1 MEKICA
7 KIRWLSAKEGGRKER
22 LPDGCR
28 YFPTIILKCDPTQTH
43 WSTEFVVAPISADG
57 ISRIKFSL
65 LIDNPETRVVE
76 NQLTKGTEFVFCE
89 GARIVAVGIVI

>member
-1 MEKICA
+1 M
-7 KIRWLSAKEGGRKER
+7 
-22 LPDGCR
+22 
-28 YFPTIILKCDPTQTH
+28 
-43 WSTEFVVAPISADG
+43 APISADG